1 MLSSSLAKAAAVFT
15 IVILGVA
22 RCREESGTVVNGG
35 HLPCISLSGLTPRS
49 ATVAVGDSTRFSL
62 HPDVSAE
69 CAHVSRE
76 ISWSVGDSATARMGL
91 SSDTSVFVIGKAPGE
106 TTLIAQSVA
115 DVSARAVSA
124 IVVIAR

>member
-1 MLSSSLAKAAAVFT
+1 MRNATAVAIFAM
-15 IVILGVA
+15 VILGVA
-22 RCREESGTVVNGG
+22 TCREESETVVNGG
-35 HLPCISLSGLTPRS
+35 HLPCMSLSGLTPRS

-76 ISWSVGDSATARMGL
+76 IRWSVLDSVTARVAA
-91 SSDTSVFVIGKAPGE
+91 SSDTSATVIGIAPGE

-115 DVSARAVSA
+115 DVSARAVST
-124 IVVIAR
+124 IVVTAR